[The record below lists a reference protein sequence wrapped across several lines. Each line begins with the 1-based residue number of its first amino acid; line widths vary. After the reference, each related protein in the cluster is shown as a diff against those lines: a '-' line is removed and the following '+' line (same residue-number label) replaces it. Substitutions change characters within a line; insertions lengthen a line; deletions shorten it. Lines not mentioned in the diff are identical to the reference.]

1 MTIQLTSEHST
12 ARWIHNPALD
22 LIVGCGAW
30 SLPLILLG
38 YSSLS
43 NSPTWAIA
51 FYGLALFLNYP
62 HYMST
67 LYRAYHNESDF
78 RKYRIFTIHITGL
91 VLLTVLLSHLR
102 FSLLPWIFTLYL
114 TMSPWH
120 YSGQNYGLFMMFTRR
135 AGAQIEEN
143 TRQAIYSAF
152 VLSYA
157 ILFLNLH
164 TGPSDRLFLS
174 IGIPEKTALVV
185 KGVLAIA
192 FVGFSIF
199 GLRGLARQI
208 GWKAMTPPL
217 VLFSTQILWF
227 FVPGLLAALKGISIP
242 QSRYSTGVL
251 PLMHSAQYL
260 WITSYYARRESI
272 AEGKEW
278 RPFAYFA
285 VQIVGGVALF
295 VPGPWLASYVFHYDF
310 TASFLIFTA
319 LVNIHHF
326 ILDGAIWK
334 LRDGRIAAL
343 LLNTQERIASAAGA
357 AASTAGPVWAWM
369 RSQAVVPRAFRIATA
384 IFLLA
389 LAGVD
394 QTRYAFLAHSDNL
407 NAMQKAAALNPF
419 DASLEM
425 RLAKKQGDAG
435 KPDAA
440 TSAYEKAIA
449 TNLSDPSPRIA
460 FLKYLTAHQRF
471 AEADRVATQALAKWP
486 NDPDLLV
493 NHGILAAYFGRSAE
507 AQVNWEKAIAVDP
520 TQTYAHLYL
529 AGQLDSEQKFDAAI
543 PHYMIFLERAAK
555 SGGTPDPNTVLPVLM
570 RLADCNLRANHPE
583 RALKLY
589 ALGRTIASQTHQPRI
604 ESVASVNQAML
615 ESKSGRVNDALPL
628 YQTAL
633 KLDRSANDPAAE
645 AADWQA
651 FGVFMNEQGFPK
663 KLAYAALVR
672 AETLLRDATIAPLPK
687 TLQLRAEL
695 ETALGKDSA
704 AIRKDQTP
712 LLEQALQLQS
722 KK

>member
-1 MTIQLTSEHST
+1 MSQGTSEHLA
-12 ARWIHNPALD
+12 ARWIHNPTLD

-51 FYGLALFLNYP
+51 FYGLALFFNYP

-67 LYRAYHNESDF
+67 LYRAYHNEADF

-91 VLLTVLLSHLR
+91 IVLTALLSHLR
-102 FSLLPWIFTLYL
+102 FSLLSWVFTLYL

-120 YSGQNYGLFMMFTRR
+120 YSGQNYGLFMMFARR

-152 VLSYA
+152 ILSYA

-185 KGVLAIA
+185 RLVLAIA
-192 FVGFSIF
+192 FVAFASF
-199 GLRGLARQI
+199 GLSRLVGQI

-227 FVPGLLAALKGISIP
+227 FVPGLLAMLKGISLP

-260 WITSYYARRESI
+260 WITSYYARREAI
-272 AEGKEW
+272 AEGRAW
-278 RPFAYFA
+278 RPLAYFT
-285 VQIVGGVALF
+285 ILMVGGVALF

-310 TASFLIFTA
+310 MASLLIFTA
-319 LVNIHHF
+319 LVNLHHF

-343 LLNTQERIASAAGA
+343 LLNTQERIASATGA

-369 RSQAVVPRAFRIATA
+369 RSQGAVPRAFRIATA

-389 LAGVD
+389 LAGLD
-394 QTRYAFLAHSDNL
+394 QTRYALVVHTDDLDS
-407 NAMQKAAALNPF
+407 MQKAAVLNPF
-419 DASLEM
+419 DSSLEI
-425 RLAKKQGDAG
+425 RIAKKHADAGDAR
-435 KPDAA
+435 AA
-440 TSAYEKAIA
+440 TSAYERAIA
-449 TNLSDPSPRIA
+449 ANPLDPAPHSA
-460 FLKYLTAHQRF
+460 FLKYLTANQRF
-471 AEADRVATQALAKWP
+471 AEADAVATTSLVKWP

-507 AQVNWEKAIAVDP
+507 AAASWEKALAVDP
-520 TQTYAHLYL
+520 TQAYAHLYL
-529 AGQLDSEQKFDAAI
+529 AEQFDREQKFDAAI
-543 PHYMIFLERAAK
+543 PHYTMFLEKAAK
-555 SGGTPDPNTVLPVLM
+555 GGSRPDPNAVLPVLM
-570 RLADCNLRANHPE
+570 KLAECNLRINRSE

-589 ALGRTIASQTHQPRI
+589 DLGRTIAAQTNQPRI
-604 ESVASVNQAML
+604 ESVASLNQAAL
-615 ESKSGRVNDALPL
+615 ESKSGRVSEALSL
-628 YQTAL
+628 YQNAL
-633 KLDRSANDPAAE
+633 KLDRSANDRAAE
-645 AADWQA
+645 AVDWQA
-651 FGVFMNEQGFPK
+651 YGVFLDKQGYPK

-672 AETLLRDATIAPLPK
+672 SETLLRDTTSAPPATTLP
-687 TLQLRAEL
+687 LRAEL
-695 ETALGKDSA
+695 EAGLGKDAA
-704 AIRKDQTP
+704 AIRKEPAP
-712 LLEQALQLQS
+712 LLAQALELQS
-722 KK
+722 K

>member
-1 MTIQLTSEHST
+1 MTSLDTSAHSPD
-12 ARWIHNPALD
+12 RWIHNPALD

-43 NSPTWAIA
+43 SSPTWAIA

-67 LYRAYHNESDF
+67 LYRAYHNEADF
-78 RKYRIFTIHITGL
+78 RKYRIFTLHITGL
-91 VLLTVLLSHLR
+91 IVLTALLSHLR

-120 YSGQNYGLFMMFTRR
+120 YSGQNYGLFMMFARR
-135 AGAQIEEN
+135 TGAQIEES

-185 KGVLAIA
+185 RGVLAIA
-192 FVGFSIF
+192 FIAFAGF
-199 GLRGLARQI
+199 GLHRLVRQI

-217 VLFSTQILWF
+217 VLFSTQMLWF
-227 FVPGLLAALKGISIP
+227 FVPGLLAMLKGISLP

-260 WITSYYARRESI
+260 WITSYYARRESA
-272 AEGKEW
+272 AEGKAW

-285 VQIVGGVALF
+285 ILVVGGVALF

-319 LVNIHHF
+319 LVNLHHF

-343 LLNTQERIASAAGA
+343 LLNTQERITSAAGA
-357 AASTAGPVWAWM
+357 AASAASPAWAWM

-389 LAGVD
+389 LAGLD
-394 QTRYAFLAHSDNL
+394 QTRNALVVHQDDL
-407 NAMQKAAALNPF
+407 NSIQKAASLNPF
-419 DASLEM
+419 DTSLEM
-425 RLAKKQGDAG
+425 RIAKKHADAG
-435 KPDAA
+435 DPDGA
-440 TSAYEKAIA
+440 TSAYQRAIA
-449 TNLSDPSPRIA
+449 TNLSDPAPRNA
-460 FLKYLTAHQRF
+460 FLKYLTANQRF
-471 AEADRVATQALAKWP
+471 EEADAVATAALVKWP

-507 AQVNWEKAIAVDP
+507 AVTNWEKALAVDP
-520 TQTYAHLYL
+520 TQTYAHVYL
-529 AGQLDSEQKFDAAI
+529 AGQLDQEQKFDAAI
-543 PHYMIFLERAAK
+543 PHYTIFLEKVAK
-555 SGGTPDPNTVLPVLM
+555 SGTRPAPGVVLPVLM
-570 RLADCNLRANHPE
+570 RLADCNLRANHPD

-589 ALGRTIASQTHQPRI
+589 DLGRTIASQSNQPRI
-604 ESVASVNQAML
+604 ESVASLNQAIL
-615 ESKSGRVNDALPL
+615 ESKSGRVSDALAL
-628 YQTAL
+628 YQNAL
-633 KLDRSANDPAAE
+633 KLDRSTNDSTAE

-651 FGVFMNEQGFPK
+651 YGVFMNSQGYPK
-663 KLAYAALVR
+663 RLAYACLVR
-672 AETLLRDATIAPLPK
+672 AETLLRDTKTEPLPS
-687 TLQLRAEL
+687 TMQLRTEL
-695 ETALGKDSA
+695 EATLGQQA
-704 AIRKDQTP
+704 NAIRKDPAP
-712 LLEQALQLQS
+712 LLQEALQLPA
-722 KK
+722 K

>member
-1 MTIQLTSEHST
+1 MTRQNISEHST

-38 YSSLS
+38 YSSFS

-78 RKYRIFTIHITGL
+78 RKYRIFTVHITGL

-120 YSGQNYGLFMMFTRR
+120 YSGQNYGLFMMFARR

-185 KGVLAIA
+185 KGILAIA
-192 FVGFSIF
+192 FVAFSVF
-199 GLRGLARQI
+199 GLRGLVRQI
-208 GWKAMTPPL
+208 GWKAMAPPL

-227 FVPGLLAALKGISIP
+227 FVPGLLATLKGISMP

-272 AEGKEW
+272 AESKAW

-285 VQIVGGVALF
+285 IQIVGGVALF

-319 LVNIHHF
+319 LVNLHHF

-343 LLNTQERIASAAGA
+343 LLNTRERISSVAGT
-357 AASTAGPVWAWM
+357 AASKAGPVWAWM
-369 RSQAVVPRAFRIATA
+369 RSQSAAPRAFRIATA

-389 LAGVD
+389 LAGLD
-394 QTRYAFLAHSDNL
+394 QTRYALVAHNDDLGS
-407 NAMQKAAALNPF
+407 MQKAAALNPF

-425 RLAKKQGDAG
+425 RLAKKQADSGD
-435 KPDAA
+435 PNAA
-440 TSAYEKAIA
+440 ASAYERAIA
-449 TNLSDPSPRIA
+449 TNLSDPAPRIA
-460 FLKYLTAHQRF
+460 YLKYLTTHQRL
-471 AEADRVATQALAKWP
+471 AEADVIATQALAKWP

-507 AQVNWEKAIAVDP
+507 ARTNWETAIAVDSA
-520 TQTYAHLYL
+520 QTYAHLYL
-529 AGQLDSEQKFDAAI
+529 AGQLDSEQKFEAAI
-543 PHYMIFLERAAK
+543 PHYTIFLERAAK
-555 SGGTPDPNTVLPVLM
+555 SGGTPDANVVLPVLM

-589 ALGRTIASQTHQPRI
+589 ELGRTIASQTHQPRI
-604 ESVASVNQAML
+604 ESVASVNQANL
-615 ESKSGRVNDALPL
+615 ESKSGRVSNALSL
-628 YQTAL
+628 YKNAV

-651 FGVFMNEQGFPK
+651 YGVFMSERGYPK
-663 KLAYAALVR
+663 KFAYAALQR
-672 AETLLRDATIAPLPK
+672 AETLLRDSAIASTPK
-687 TLQLRAEL
+687 TLQRRAEL
-695 ETALGKDSA
+695 ESLLGKESA
-704 AIRKDQTP
+704 AIRKDPAP

-722 KK
+722 K

>member
-1 MTIQLTSEHST
+1 MASQGISEQT
-12 ARWIHNPALD
+12 PVRWIHNPALD

-78 RKYRIFTIHITGL
+78 QKYRIFTVHITGL
-91 VLLTVLLSHLR
+91 ILVTAALSHFK
-102 FSLLPWIFTLYL
+102 FSILPWIFTLYL

-120 YSGQNYGLFMMFTRR
+120 YSGQNYGLFMMFARR

-185 KGVLAIA
+185 RLVLATA
-192 FVGFSIF
+192 FVAFSTF
-199 GLRGLARQI
+199 GLRGLVRQI
-208 GWKAMTPPL
+208 GWKGMTPPL
-217 VLFSTQILWF
+217 VLFSTQVLWF
-227 FVPGLLAALKGISIP
+227 FVPGLLAMLKGISLP

-272 AEGKEW
+272 AEGRAW

-285 VQIVGGVALF
+285 IQIVGGVALF

-319 LVNIHHF
+319 LVNLHHF

-343 LLNTQERIASAAGA
+343 LLNTQERIASVAGA
-357 AASTAGPVWAWM
+357 AGSTAGPVWAWM
-369 RSQAVVPRAFRIATA
+369 RSQGIVPRAFRIATA
-384 IFLLA
+384 IFLVG
-389 LAGVD
+389 LAGLD
-394 QTRYAFLAHSDNL
+394 QTRYAFVVHNDDLHS
-407 NAMQKAAALNPF
+407 MQKAASLNPF

-425 RLAKKQGDAG
+425 RLAKKQADTGNS
-435 KPDAA
+435 DAA
-440 TSAYEKAIA
+440 TSAYQQAIA
-449 TNLSDPSPRIA
+449 TNLSDPAPRIA

-471 AEADRVATQALAKWP
+471 AEADVIATQALAKWP
-486 NDPDLLV
+486 NDPDLLI
-493 NHGILAAYFGRSAE
+493 NHGILASYFGRSAE
-507 AQVNWEKAIAVDP
+507 ALASWEKAIAVDP
-520 TQTYAHLYL
+520 AQTYAHLYL
-529 AGQLDSEQKFDAAI
+529 AGQLDSEQKFEAAI
-543 PHYMIFLERAAK
+543 PHYTIFLETAAK
-555 SGGTPDPNTVLPVLM
+555 SGGRPDLNVVLPVLM
-570 RLADCNLRANHPE
+570 RLADCNLRSNHPD

-589 ALGRTIASQTHQPRI
+589 ELGRNIAAQTHQPRI

-615 ESKSGRVNDALPL
+615 ESKSGRVSDALSL
-628 YQTAL
+628 YQNAL
-633 KLDRSANDPAAE
+633 KLDRAANDPAAE
-645 AADWQA
+645 AVDWQA
-651 FGVFMNEQGFPK
+651 YGVFMNEQGYPK
-663 KLAYAALVR
+663 KLAYAALVH
-672 AETLLRDATIAPLPK
+672 AEALFQDVNLTASTPLKLRG
-687 TLQLRAEL
+687 EL
-695 ETALGKDSA
+695 ESTLGKDAA
-704 AIRKDQTP
+704 AIRKKPTP
-712 LLEQALQLQS
+712 LLDQALQLAS

>member
-1 MTIQLTSEHST
+1 MTSQITSEHSP

-91 VLLTVLLSHLR
+91 VLLTALLSHLR
-102 FSLLPWIFTLYL
+102 FSLVPWIFTLYL
-114 TMSPWH
+114 TLSPWH
-120 YSGQNYGLFMMFTRR
+120 YSGQNYGLLMMFARR
-135 AGAQIEEN
+135 AGAQIAEN
-143 TRQAIYSAF
+143 TRQAMYSAF
-152 VLSYA
+152 ILSYA

-185 KGVLAIA
+185 RLVLATA
-192 FVGFSIF
+192 FVAFASV
-199 GLRGLARQI
+199 GLRGLVRQI

-227 FVPGLLAALKGISIP
+227 FVPGLLAMLKGISLP

-260 WITSYYARRESI
+260 WITSYYARREAV
-272 AEGKEW
+272 AEKKSW

-285 VQIVGGVALF
+285 IQIVGGIALF

-310 TASFLIFTA
+310 TSSFLIFTA
-319 LVNIHHF
+319 LVNLHHF

-343 LLNTQERIASAAGA
+343 LLNTQERITSVAGA
-357 AASTAGPVWAWM
+357 AASRLSPLWAWM
-369 RSQAVVPRAFRIATA
+369 RSQATVPRAFRIATA
-384 IFLLA
+384 IFLLS
-389 LAGVD
+389 LAVLD
-394 QTRYAFLAHSDNL
+394 QTRYAFVVRNNDLHS
-407 NAMQKAAALNPF
+407 MQQAAALNPF
-419 DASLEM
+419 DASLQI
-425 RLAKKQGDAG
+425 RLAKKQAESGNS
-435 KPDAA
+435 DAA
-440 TSAYEKAIA
+440 TSAYQQAIA
-449 TNLSDPSPRIA
+449 TNQSDLAPRIA

-471 AEADRVATQALAKWP
+471 AEADAIATQALAIWP
-486 NDPDLLV
+486 NNPDLLV
-493 NHGILAAYFGRSAE
+493 NHGILASYFGRSAE
-507 AQVNWEKAIAVDP
+507 AIDSWQKAIVADP
-520 TQTYAHLYL
+520 AQTSAHLYL
-529 AGQLDSEQKFDAAI
+529 AGQLDSEQKFEDAI
-543 PHYMIFLERAAK
+543 PHYTIFLEAAAR
-555 SGGTPDPNTVLPVLM
+555 SGQRPDSNVVLPVLM

-589 ALGRTIASQTHQPRI
+589 ELGRNLASQTHYPRI
-604 ESVASVNQAML
+604 ESVASVNQAIL
-615 ESKSGRVNDALPL
+615 ESKSGRINDALSL
-628 YQTAL
+628 YQNAL
-633 KLDRSANDPAAE
+633 KLDRSANDSASE
-645 AADWQA
+645 GADWQA
-651 FGVFMNEQGFPK
+651 YAVFLNEQGFSR

-672 AETLLRDATIAPLPK
+672 SKALLKDANLATSAPVPLSE
-687 TLQLRAEL
+687 EL
-695 ETALGKDSA
+695 EKAIGKEAA
-704 AIRKDQTP
+704 AIRKDPSP
-712 LLEQALQLQS
+712 LLDQALQLAS

>member
-1 MTIQLTSEHST
+1 MTNQATSEHAP

-43 NSPTWAIA
+43 NSPMWAIA

-78 RKYRIFTIHITGL
+78 KKYRIFTIHITGL
-91 VLLTVLLSHLR
+91 VILTVLLSHLR
-102 FSLLPWIFTLYL
+102 FSLLPWVFTLYL
-114 TMSPWH
+114 TISPWH
-120 YSGQNYGLFMMFTRR
+120 YSGQNYGLFMMFARR

-152 VLSYA
+152 ILSYA

-174 IGIPEKTALVV
+174 IGIPDKTALVV

-192 FVGFSIF
+192 FIAFSTY
-199 GLRGLARQI
+199 GLRGLVRQI
-208 GWKAMTPPL
+208 GWKAMAPPL

-227 FVPGLLAALKGISIP
+227 FVPGLLAMLKGISLP

-260 WITSYYARRESI
+260 WITSYYAKRESL
-272 AEGKEW
+272 AERRPW

-285 VQIVGGVALF
+285 IQIVGGVALF

-319 LVNIHHF
+319 LVNLHHF

-343 LLNTQERIASAAGA
+343 LLNTQERVASAAGA
-357 AASTAGPVWAWM
+357 AANTAGPAWAWM

-384 IFLLA
+384 IFLLT

-394 QTRYAFLAHSDNL
+394 QTRYAFVAHNDDLHS
-407 NAMQKAAALNPF
+407 MQKAAVLNPF

-425 RLAKKQGDAG
+425 RLAKKQADAG
-435 KPDAA
+435 NTDAA
-440 TSAYEKAIA
+440 TSAYQQAIA
-449 TNLSDPSPRIA
+449 TNLSDLAPRTA
-460 FLKYLTAHQRF
+460 YLKYLTTHQRF
-471 AEADRVATQALAKWP
+471 AEADVIATQALAKWP

-507 AQVNWEKAIAVDP
+507 AIESWKKALAVDP
-520 TQTYAHLYL
+520 SQTYAHLYI
-529 AGQLDSEQKFDAAI
+529 AGQLDADKKFEDAI
-543 PHYMIFLERAAK
+543 PHYMIFLEKAAQNE
-555 SGGTPDPNTVLPVLM
+555 SQPDPNVVLPVLM
-570 RLADCNLRANHPE
+570 RLADCNLRANHPD

-589 ALGRTIASQTHQPRI
+589 ELGRDIASQTHQPRI

-615 ESKSGRVNDALPL
+615 ESKSGRVSDALSL
-628 YQTAL
+628 YQNAL
-633 KLDRSANDPAAE
+633 RLDRSANDASAE
-645 AADWQA
+645 AADWHA
-651 FGVFMNEQGFPK
+651 YGVFLNEQGYPK
-663 KLAYAALVR
+663 KFAYAALLR
-672 AETLLRDATIAPLPK
+672 AETLSQDANAAPPAPLR
-687 TLQLRAEL
+687 LRVEL
-695 ETALGKDSA
+695 ESTLGKDAA
-704 AIRKDQTP
+704 AIRKNPAP

>member
-1 MTIQLTSEHST
+1 MASQVTSEHST
-12 ARWIHNPALD
+12 VRWIHNPALD

-91 VLLTVLLSHLR
+91 VLLTVLLSHLK
-102 FSLLPWIFTLYL
+102 FELLPWIFTLYL
-114 TMSPWH
+114 TISPWH
-120 YSGQNYGLFMMFTRR
+120 YSGQNYGLFMMFARR

-152 VLSYA
+152 ILSYA

-174 IGIPEKTALVV
+174 IGIPNRASLIVR
-185 KGVLAIA
+185 GVLAIA
-192 FVGFSIF
+192 FLAFSTY
-199 GLRGLARQI
+199 GLRNLVRRI

-227 FVPGLLAALKGISIP
+227 FVPGLLAMMKGISLP

-260 WITSYYARRESI
+260 WITSYYARREAV
-272 AEGKEW
+272 AEKREW
-278 RPFAYFA
+278 RPWAYFA
-285 VQIVGGVALF
+285 IQVVGGVALF

-319 LVNIHHF
+319 LVNLHHF

-343 LLNTQERIASAAGA
+343 LLNTQERVASAAGA
-357 AASTAGPVWAWM
+357 AAETAGPAWAWM
-369 RSQAVVPRAFRIATA
+369 RSQATVPRAFRIATA

-389 LAGVD
+389 LAGLD
-394 QTRYAFLAHSDNL
+394 QTRYAFVVHNDDLHS
-407 NAMQKAAALNPF
+407 MQKAAVLNPF

-425 RLAKKQGDAG
+425 RLAQKQSDSGNAG
-435 KPDAA
+435 AA
-440 TSAYEKAIA
+440 TAAYQLAIA
-449 TNLSDPSPRIA
+449 ANPSDPAPRIA
-460 FLKYLTAHQRF
+460 FLRYLTAHQRF
-471 AEADRVATQALAKWP
+471 EEADGVATQALTKWQ

-493 NHGILAAYFGRSAE
+493 NHGILASYFNRPEE
-507 AQVNWEKAIAVDP
+507 AIASWEKALKVDP
-520 TQTYAHLYL
+520 RQTYAHLYL
-529 AGQLDSEQKFDAAI
+529 AGLLDSQRKFDAAI
-543 PHYMIFLERAAK
+543 PHYTIFLEAAAK
-555 SGGTPDPNTVLPVLM
+555 SGVRPDPNVVLPVLM
-570 RLADCNLRANHPE
+570 RLADCNLRANHPD

-589 ALGRTIASQTHQPRI
+589 ELGRNIASETHQPRI

-615 ESKSGRVNDALPL
+615 ESKSGRVGDALSL
-628 YQTAL
+628 YQNAL
-633 KLDRSANDPAAE
+633 KLDRSAKDPMAE

-651 FGVFMNEQGFPK
+651 YGVFLNQQGYPK
-663 KLAYAALVR
+663 KLAYAALL
-672 AETLLRDATIAPLPK
+672 ETEALLRDTNTPVSAPLP
-687 TLQLRAEL
+687 LRGEL
-695 ETALGKDSA
+695 EKVLGKDA
-704 AIRKDQTP
+704 VTVRKDPAP
-712 LLEQALQLQS
+712 LLEQALQLAS